1 MRYELHA
8 ASDEMDLG
16 CTCYQHVERVNLC
29 FSLALLLGE
38 EVQNTLLSFSNLTRS
53 GLTSQKAMIYDRQ
66 RVKGTD
72 VRIDGPENEIRIV
85 LATETR
91 FPATS

>member
-38 EVQNTLLSFSNLTRS
+38 EVQNTLLSFSNLTRN
-53 GLTSQKAMIYDRQ
+53 GQKAMIDSGRRDRCQ
-66 RVKGTD
+66 D
-72 VRIDGPENEIRIV
+72 
-85 LATETR
+85 
-91 FPATS
+91 